1 MQTQQAPVI
10 QLFKIKKKKPL
21 ETQVE
26 SILYVASEID
36 LNKSTVISV
45 FSHKTGQINK
55 FHGS

>member
-10 QLFKIKKKKPL
+10 QLFKIKKNPL